1 MFCVCPCWM
10 VCRRLHMLLALPLSI
25 TMMLGRQGGGKTGV
39 CANRWGFLLEWGAI
53 GAHLVPSNGSILH
66 KPCAQPQSI
75 MTMQHLLTCITI
87 TVPYS
92 IVCLWGLADTGCC
105 ILSQSSR
112 CVCTCD
118 VFCPCHTRATAHCCW
133 CFELCTFGD
142 ASGTMEVQAA
152 AGASTREVAAP
163 MN

>member
-1 MFCVCPCWM
+1 MSLLDGLPQAAHATCFAAEYYYDAGQAGWRENWSLRKQVGLSARMGCHRCPPCSIQ
-10 VCRRLHMLLALPLSI
+10 RLNS
-25 TMMLGRQGGGKTGV
+25 
-39 CANRWGFLLEWGAI
+39 
-53 GAHLVPSNGSILH
+53 H

-133 CFELCTFGD
+133 CFELCTLGMQVEPWKCRQRLGP
-142 ASGTMEVQAA
+142 AHVRWLHQ
-152 AGASTREVAAP
+152 
-163 MN
+163 